1 MKALAGLVLA
11 AGVIS
16 ASPALALNILLSN
29 DDGYQHPNIRALY
42 STLKAA
48 GHTVRIAAPKSE
60 QSARGGAFYYGRE
73 VSIGRDDDPAYPDSY
88 FLSTHEQGPCTS
100 PICAGQ
106 SVSIEISA
114 TPVMAVLMGLK
125 KVMPDPDLVIVG
137 PNPGNNVGAI
147 NLASGTF
154 NAASAALQTGVPT
167 LAVSTD
173 LKDHDPQRTAR
184 FVLRLV
190 QALEQQRPADGK
202 LLPAGI
208 GLNINLPAGSEVKGI
223 RLTRIGRY
231 VGFDTRYT
239 DDLGSFG
246 AALSGKPG
254 IGFSR
259 SAPASDTEQDDEAVW
274 LAKGYLTISPF
285 SGLLQSPAATP
296 ALQRLSALPAP
307 DRGQTP

>member
-1 MKALAGLVLA
+1 MKALPRLVLA
-11 AGVIS
+11 VGVIA
-16 ASPALALNILLSN
+16 ASPAFALNILLSN

-73 VSIGRDDDPAYPDSY
+73 VSIGHDQDPAYPDSY
-88 FLSTHEQGPCTS
+88 FLSTHEQGPCIS
-100 PICAGQ
+100 PTCAGQ
-106 SVSIEISA
+106 TVDIEISA

-173 LKDHDPQRTAR
+173 LKDRDPQRTAR
-184 FVLRLV
+184 LVLRLV
-190 QALEQQRPADGK
+190 QTLEQQRQPGGT

-208 GLNINLPAGSEVKGI
+208 GLNINVPAGTEIKGV

-231 VGFDTRYT
+231 VGFETEYT
-239 DDLGSFG
+239 DDLNRFG
-246 AALSGKPG
+246 PALVGKPG
-254 IGFSR
+254 IGFAR
-259 SAPASDTEQDDEAVW
+259 SAPASRAEQGDEAVW

-285 SGLLQSPAATP
+285 NGLLQSPAP
-296 ALQRLSALPAP
+296 SRALQQLTSLPVSKQGP
-307 DRGQTP
+307 TP